1 MTKTKNI
8 RKFVKVIKPGTAK
21 YRGGGPLS
29 PTRAKKKKKGVGK
42 LAGTTQKLTYL
53 FLFSLL
59 NIYYS
64 LYRHTAILVNKS
76 VLCYAR

>member
-29 PTRAKKKKKGVGK
+29 PTRAKKKKGGGK
-42 LAGTTQKLTYL
+42 ISGHNTKTHL
-53 FLFSLL
+53 FIF
-59 NIYYS
+59 
-64 LYRHTAILVNKS
+64 V
-76 VLCYAR
+76 

>member
-21 YRGGGPLS
+21 YRGGGPYL
-29 PTRAKKKKKGVGK
+29 PLERRKKKGVGK

-59 NIYYS
+59 NIYNS